1 MQKYV
6 QIRSRIEKEAPSFK
20 SYIDNILYGT
30 RMSKLINFFLE
41 QTEVYVFSGVIRNYL
56 LGYGDA
62 GNNRDYDFVVANL
75 KKIEIPEYF
84 IKDLHYKRNKFGG
97 YKILENGSEFDIW
110 GLEDTWGIVKKK
122 ETNPDATALIQSAF
136 FNFSAIAFDYNKS
149 QFVFGDDFC
158 RFYQSQKMDIVFSPN
173 PFRESCI
180 VNSLYYSQ
188 KYKFEIGPG
197 LKKWIIKNHS
207 SKANYIPAQ
216 IKRYGQVIYDRT
228 QIENFVNSLED

>member
-6 QIRSRIEKEAPSFK
+6 HIRKRIEKEAPSFR
-20 SYIDNILYGT
+20 SYIDSILFGT
-30 RMSKLINFFLE
+30 KMSELINYFLE

-56 LGYGDA
+56 LGYYDI

-75 KKIEIPEYF
+75 KNIEIPECF
-84 IKDLHYKRNKFGG
+84 TKDLHYKRNKFGG
-97 YKILENGSEFDIW
+97 YKIQENDSEFDIW

-122 ETNPDATALIQSAF
+122 ERNPDATTLIRSAF

-158 RFYQSQKMDIVFSPN
+158 RFYQSQKMDIVYTPN

-188 KYKFEIGPG
+188 KYKLEIGPG
-197 LKKWIIKNHS
+197 LKKWIIRNHS
-207 SKANYIPAQ
+207 SKTDYVPAQ
-216 IKRYGQVIYDRT
+216 IKRYGQVIYDKC
-228 QIENFVNSLED
+228 QIEDFVDSLAK

>member
-30 RMSKLINFFLE
+30 RMSKLINFFLG

-216 IKRYGQVIYDRT
+216 IKRYGRVIYDRT